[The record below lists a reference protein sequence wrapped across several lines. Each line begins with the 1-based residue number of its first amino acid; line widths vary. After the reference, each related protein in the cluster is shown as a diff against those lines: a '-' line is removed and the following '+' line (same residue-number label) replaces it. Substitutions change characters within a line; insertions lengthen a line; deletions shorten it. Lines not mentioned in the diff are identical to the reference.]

1 MIQMPK
7 NEHETN
13 EPSVRV
19 DYWRF
24 IDRATYDVDYDAFG
38 EKHVWANKTSRMVW
52 DSERREFVGENR
64 RVPVDQVKNAV
75 HV

>member
-1 MIQMPK
+1 MS
-7 NEHETN
+7 NHDHELN
-13 EPSVRV
+13 DQNMRV

-24 IDRATYDVDYDAFG
+24 IDKATYDVDYDAF
-38 EKHVWANKTSRMVW
+38 EESHAWASQSSRMIW

-64 RVPVDQVKNAV
+64 RVPVDQVTNAV